1 MGQRKKEE
9 EGTQFR
15 ESRNTGER
23 EIANGEE
30 AALDGTW

>member
-1 MGQRKKEE
+1 MGQRKTE

-23 EIANGEE
+23 RIANGEE
-30 AALDGTW
+30 AA